1 MKKIKNMKI
10 EEIDQNI
17 EKKKVMEETKQY
29 LKTLRDILKSKPI
42 IIKKIAS

>member
-1 MKKIKNMKI
+1 MEKIKDMKI

-29 LKTLRDILKSKPI
+29 LKTLRDILESKPI